1 LASSLDAEIKLKFD
15 LTKEHH
21 VKTLVHLRL
30 NLKRLLL
37 GFVCLFPIAAVA
49 QTFPSRPVKL
59 VVTYPP
65 GGSSDLMARIMGQKL
80 SVAWGQPV
88 VIESKPGAAGSIGM
102 EYTARQPADG
112 YTFVVGN
119 LGPAGVNP
127 LITKVPYSME
137 KDFIPVALTATG
149 PNILVVPASSPFKTL
164 GDLLAAARANPGTI
178 NFGTSGAGSMAHLGG
193 ELIMRQAGVKM
204 IGVPYKGGGLAV
216 NDLLA
221 GHLHMMVSD
230 ALPVSQFIKTGKL
243 RPLAITSAKR
253 SPMTPDIPTF
263 AEAGL
268 PGLVAENWW
277 GVFLPAGTP
286 TAIVD
291 NYHSVLVK
299 IMADP
304 DLKER
309 FAGLGVEAMATTQDE
324 FRSFLAAETAK
335 YTKLV
340 ADNGIKGE

>member
-1 LASSLDAEIKLKFD
+1 MKHVFSRR
-15 LTKEHH
+15 LTVGK
-21 VKTLVHLRL
+21 
-30 NLKRLLL
+30 LLL
-37 GFVCLFPIAAVA
+37 AGLCLSSFAAMAQSFPNK
-49 QTFPSRPVKL
+49 PVRL

-80 SVAWGQPV
+80 SVLWGQPV

-102 EYTARQPADG
+102 EFTARQPADG

-119 LGPAGVNP
+119 LGPAAVNP
-127 LITKVPYSME
+127 LISKVPYSME
-137 KDFIPVALTATG
+137 KDFIPVSLTATG
-149 PNILVVPASSPFKTL
+149 PNILVVPASSPYKTL
-164 GDLLAAARANPGTI
+164 AELLAAAREKPGTI
-178 NFGTSGAGSMAHLGG
+178 NFGTSGPGSMAHLGG
-193 ELIMRQAGVKM
+193 EMIMRQAKVNM

-230 ALPVSQFIKTGKL
+230 ALPVSQHIKAGKL

-253 SPMTPDIPTF
+253 SPMSPDIPTF

-268 PGLVAENWW
+268 SGLVAENWW

-286 TAIVD
+286 KAAVD
-291 NYHSVLVK
+291 AYQAALVK

-309 FAGLGVEAMATTQDE
+309 FAGLGVEAHASTQDE
-324 FRSFLAAETAK
+324 FKAFLAAESSK
-335 YTKLV
+335 YAKLV
-340 ADNGIKGE
+340 ADNNIKGE

>member
-1 LASSLDAEIKLKFD
+1 
-15 LTKEHH
+15 
-21 VKTLVHLRL
+21 VKTLTRSCPSLQ
-30 NLKRLLL
+30 RLLL
-37 GFVCLFPIAAVA
+37 GFLCFFSIAGAA

-102 EYTARQPADG
+102 EFTARQPADG

-164 GDLLAAARANPGTI
+164 GDLLAAARANPGTL

-286 TAIVD
+286 KAIVD

-324 FRSFLAAETAK
+324 FRTFLAAETAK

-340 ADNGIKGE
+340 TDNNIKGE